1 MANAH
6 GGFLHVMPMLIIN
19 MGGEMMYILEQRLR
33 AQSIP
38 PDKSSKVLVDVVRTM
53 YNKKFIRE
61 LFKPQE
67 MYKNDATRQIFD
79 RLAHSSIMRLNESSM
94 EKLYDLMTMG
104 FKYQMLNCVSPRQLV
119 TVSLNHMRNLQS
131 IVRDHEVKGMIGD
144 AVELVR
150 TTYGLFSAGDFF
162 MLKQG
167 LCRFFQG
174 RRVKVSLFLQ
184 DGLQN
189 MDGSMVL
196 DVSTSKWV
204 PEGTELP
211 GSVHYFDQGG
221 AVRATVQLTGHNL
234 YPLVTGGLLVAYAQK
249 EGVGERCSLGD
260 NLYAKNRAGS
270 PVGKLPKSDSEYKS
284 AQGAGGGSTS
294 SRQPSTALAE
304 LNVLSGLIGGK
315 ARGTVK
321 PIPIDLF
328 AYGEDPFFGAQGPR
342 CAGSS
347 QEHGGHCQERTCAM
361 PGNPTENTT
370 RGDEAKKGDP
380 GSFATATVQINGNAG
395 RKDLRTQVAE
405 LCMGDEYGAKAPGKA
420 AEDDESHDDDLLA
433 MFDSVKES

>member
-1 MANAH
+1 M
-6 GGFLHVMPMLIIN
+6 HVMPMLIIN

-33 AQSIP
+33 AQAIP

-119 TVSLNHMRNLQS
+119 TVSLNHMRNLQT
-131 IVRDHEVKGMIGD
+131 IVQDREVKSMIDG
-144 AVELVR
+144 AIALVR
-150 TTYGLFSAGDFF
+150 ATYGSFTEGDFF

-204 PEGTELP
+204 PKGTDLP
-211 GSVHYFDQGG
+211 GTAYFFDGRERL
-221 AVRATVQLTGHNL
+221 RATVDLPSHEFH
-234 YPLVTGGLLVAYAQK
+234 PLVKSGLLACVPK
-249 EGVGERCSLGD
+249 GTGEHCSLGD
-260 NLYAKNRAGS
+260 NLYAKNRASS
-270 PVGKLPKSDSEYKS
+270 PASGRLSESEQKCPATSRHGAIDSP
-284 AQGAGGGSTS
+284 AT
-294 SRQPSTALAE
+294 RQPSTALAE
-304 LNVLSGLIGGK
+304 LNVLSGLIGGDG
-315 ARGTVK
+315 RDTVK
-321 PIPIDLF
+321 PIPMDLF
-328 AYGEDPFFGAQGPR
+328 AFGEDPFFGVCGEQRVSNARHLDIVRGGGGG
-342 CAGSS
+342 ASGGGGDAKIGIDSS
-347 QEHGGHCQERTCAM
+347 EL
-361 PGNPTENTT
+361 TT
-370 RGDEAKKGDP
+370 
-380 GSFATATVQINGNAG
+380 TVQINGNVG
-395 RKDLRTQVAE
+395 RKDLQTQMAE
-405 LCMGDEYGAKAPGKA
+405 LCMEELSGKAPGKVEEN
-420 AEDDESHDDDLLA
+420 EDHTDLLA
-433 MFDSVKES
+433 MFDAVKE